1 MNLCILTNL
10 TSSHFHGY
18 QVPKDWLTSDSCYFY
33 NVIFV
38 SVSSKIQFLKKLRRS
53 SKPIPENSKQEIL
66 YDFILGTCQYC
77 LIHTACGLFL
87 SSFTTLLVLDV
98 SLSPSLSR
106 PIPRHSYISIL
117 GTGYLLSRGL
127 REILQCPEKAPTK
140 ACSLRRD
147 FSLFPTNPNN

>member
-1 MNLCILTNL
+1 MLSSKDIRKLELMYFNL

-106 PIPRHSYISIL
+106 PTSPQLYQY
-117 GTGYLLSRGL
+117 TGHWVSVVKGFSR
-127 REILQCPEKAPTK
+127 
-140 ACSLRRD
+140 
-147 FSLFPTNPNN
+147 NNTVPGEGPY